1 MSARSDYISNAKTIS
16 LKEVPVKILGF
27 FSKNHGGIFSHMTS
41 ITHLHTPENNGHSG
55 HVDSIAFDSKA
66 MVFPRSSDLQY
77 SVQMFKR
84 FLTEDDYYPG

>member
-1 MSARSDYISNAKTIS
+1 
-16 LKEVPVKILGF
+16 
-27 FSKNHGGIFSHMTS
+27 MTS